1 MIKFNNLLPYID
13 GLIFQITKNITQIK
27 IEHHKRNFG
36 KSNYNFF
43 RSIKVFLRMLFG
55 FSIAP
60 LFLASFIGFL
70 CAFFGFGL
78 AIFYTINYLQG
89 KADVAGWTTIVIL
102 ILLIG
107 GVILLSLGIIGEYI
121 GRMYLTM
128 NNCPKFIV
136 SEITNKNDKK
146 IMFAT

>member
-1 MIKFNNLLPYID
+1 MVNKRANNP
-13 GLIFQITKNITQIK
+13 ITTNVNCT
-27 IEHHKRNFG
+27 
-36 KSNYNFF
+36 
-43 RSIKVFLRMLFG
+43 
-55 FSIAP
+55 
-60 LFLASFIGFL
+60 LFLFCSSVIFTSCLGTSSTIFSLFFLCAFL

-146 IMFAT
+146 